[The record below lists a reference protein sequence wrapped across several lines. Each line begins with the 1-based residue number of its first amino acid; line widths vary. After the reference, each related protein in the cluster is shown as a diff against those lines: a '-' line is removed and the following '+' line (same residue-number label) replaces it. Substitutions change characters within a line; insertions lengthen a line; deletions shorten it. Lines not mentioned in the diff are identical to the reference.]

1 MTAATQLYLDT
12 ARMGALCPAAQRA
25 SRAVLS
31 LLAAEGCSPCF
42 ENFLWEGVRSLPS
55 PHRKRRQA
63 LADWQG
69 LAAFKD
75 QLRALVRAPQ
85 RLPVLLANRTSHLT
99 RLAARVLFR

>member
-1 MTAATQLYLDT
+1 MTAATRLYLDT

-42 ENFLWEGVRSLPS
+42 ESFLWEEVRSLPS
-55 PHRKRRQA
+55 LHRKRRQG

-69 LAAFKD
+69 LPAFKD
-75 QLRALVRAPQ
+75 QLRSLVRAPHC
-85 RLPVLLANRTSHLT
+85 LPVLLANRTGHLL
-99 RLAARVLFR
+99 RLAA